1 MKNLSTLRD
10 NLSLRTTEQ
19 LVKELDSASD
29 VSKRITTL
37 KRVASIPHYVH
48 LLEDRRRRYIEMYQ
62 QVPVGHKD
70 VAALLGGIQAAQ
82 AELDS
87 LINELQSLDSIE
99 KQTSDRIKSITE
111 EIKRRE
117 SKQEKERSQ
126 FYVGKQEKE

>member
-1 MKNLSTLRD
+1 
-10 NLSLRTTEQ
+10 
-19 LVKELDSASD
+19 
-29 VSKRITTL
+29 
-37 KRVASIPHYVH
+37 
-48 LLEDRRRRYIEMYQ
+48 MYQ